1 MNALTDHTTA
11 EMRRIVKIS
20 LDLFSAFANLVLRTT
35 EHNVKASDT
44 NINLVDFI
52 LL

>member
-1 MNALTDHTTA
+1 MNVLTDHTTA

-20 LDLFSAFANLVLRTT
+20 LDLFSAFANLVLQTT

-44 NINLVDFI
+44 NISFSYFI